1 MSKVISF
8 KKCKDKK
15 FLEEMKEVELDFDT
29 KLFYK
34 ELENIEEDIMRMK
47 GNKTNSNDSIYRR

>member
-8 KKCKDKK
+8 KKYKDKK
-15 FLEEMKEVELDFDT
+15 FLEGMKEVELDFDT
-29 KLFYK
+29 KIFYR

-47 GNKTNSNDSIYRR
+47 GNKSNSNDSIYRR

>member
-8 KKCKDKK
+8 KKYKDKK

-29 KLFYK
+29 KLFYR

-47 GNKTNSNDSIYRR
+47 GNKSNSNDNIYRR

>member
-8 KKCKDKK
+8 KKYKDKK

-29 KLFYK
+29 KLFYR

>member
-8 KKCKDKK
+8 KKYKDKK

-29 KLFYK
+29 KLFYR
-34 ELENIEEDIMRMK
+34 ELENIEEDIMKMK
-47 GNKTNSNDSIYRR
+47 GNKSNSNDSIYRR

>member
-8 KKCKDKK
+8 KKYKDKK

-29 KLFYK
+29 KLFYR

-47 GNKTNSNDSIYRR
+47 GNKSNSNDSI

>member
-8 KKCKDKK
+8 KKYKDKK

-29 KLFYK
+29 KLFYR

-47 GNKTNSNDSIYRR
+47 GNKSNNNDSIYRR

>member
-8 KKCKDKK
+8 KKYKDKK

-29 KLFYK
+29 KLFYR

-47 GNKTNSNDSIYRR
+47 GNISNSNDSIYRR

>member
-8 KKCKDKK
+8 KKYKDKK
-15 FLEEMKEVELDFDT
+15 FLEGMKEVELDFDT
-29 KLFYK
+29 KLFYR

-47 GNKTNSNDSIYRR
+47 GNKPNSNDSIYRR

>member
-8 KKCKDKK
+8 KKYKDKK

-29 KLFYK
+29 KLFYR
-34 ELENIEEDIMRMK
+34 ELENIEEDNMRMK

>member
-8 KKCKDKK
+8 KKYKDKK

-47 GNKTNSNDSIYRR
+47 GNKSNSNDSIYRR

>member
-8 KKCKDKK
+8 KKYKDKK
-15 FLEEMKEVELDFDT
+15 FLEEMKGVELDLDT
-29 KLFYK
+29 KLFYR

-47 GNKTNSNDSIYRR
+47 GNKSNSNDSIYRR

>member
-8 KKCKDKK
+8 KKYKDKK

-29 KLFYK
+29 KLFYR

-47 GNKTNSNDSIYRR
+47 GNKSNSNDSIYRR

>member
-8 KKCKDKK
+8 KKYKDKK

-47 GNKTNSNDSIYRR
+47 GNKLNSNDSIYRR

>member
-8 KKCKDKK
+8 KKYKDKK
-15 FLEEMKEVELDFDT
+15 FLEEMREVELDFDT
-29 KLFYK
+29 KLFYR

-47 GNKTNSNDSIYRR
+47 GNKSNSNDSIYRR

>member
-8 KKCKDKK
+8 KKYKDKK

-29 KLFYK
+29 KLFYR
-34 ELENIEEDIMRMK
+34 ELENIEEDIMRVK
-47 GNKTNSNDSIYRR
+47 GNKSNSNDSIYRR

>member
-8 KKCKDKK
+8 KKYKDKK

-29 KLFYK
+29 KLFYR

-47 GNKTNSNDSIYRR
+47 GNKLNSNDSIYRR

>member
-8 KKCKDKK
+8 KKYKDKK
-15 FLEEMKEVELDFDT
+15 FLEGMKEVELDFDT

-47 GNKTNSNDSIYRR
+47 GNKSNSNDSIYRR

>member
-8 KKCKDKK
+8 KKYKDKK
-15 FLEEMKEVELDFDT
+15 FLEEMKEVELDLDT
-29 KLFYK
+29 KLFYR

-47 GNKTNSNDSIYRR
+47 GNKSNSNDSIYRR

>member
-8 KKCKDKK
+8 KKYKDKK

-29 KLFYK
+29 KLFYR

-47 GNKTNSNDSIYRR
+47 GNKSNSDDSIHRI

>member
-8 KKCKDKK
+8 KKYKDKK

-29 KLFYK
+29 KLFYR
-34 ELENIEEDIMRMK
+34 ELENIEEGIMRMK
-47 GNKTNSNDSIYRR
+47 GNKSNSNDSIYRR

>member
-1 MSKVISF
+1 MCKVISF
-8 KKCKDKK
+8 KKYKDKK

-29 KLFYK
+29 KLFYR

-47 GNKTNSNDSIYRR
+47 GNKSNSNDSIYRR

>member
-8 KKCKDKK
+8 KKYKDKK
-15 FLEEMKEVELDFDT
+15 FLEGMKEVELDFDT
-29 KLFYK
+29 KLFNR

-47 GNKTNSNDSIYRR
+47 GNKSNSNDSIYRR